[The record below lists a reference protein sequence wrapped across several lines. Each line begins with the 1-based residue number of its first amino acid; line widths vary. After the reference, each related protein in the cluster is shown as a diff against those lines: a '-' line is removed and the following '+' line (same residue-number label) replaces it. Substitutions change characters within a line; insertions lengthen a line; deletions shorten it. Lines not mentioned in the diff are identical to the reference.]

1 MSPILGILASSSPS
15 VGDFESIAT
24 VTVGAGGA
32 ASVTF
37 SSIPSTFTHLQIRGI
52 MRDQRATY
60 GNSGSSYSFN
70 GDNANNY
77 SWHSMQGDGSTAT
90 ARNATTTYR
99 MATNSG
105 AASGAPSNTF
115 GAIIVDILDYANT
128 SKFKTA
134 RALSGVDINGT
145 VSGYGGVIELV
156 SGNWRS
162 TSAITSIT
170 ITPENP
176 NYVQY
181 SQFALYGI
189 K

>member
-15 VGDFESIAT
+15 IGDFESIAT

-77 SWHSMQGDGSTAT
+77 SWHSVQGDGSTAT

-105 AASGAPSNTF
+105 AASGAPTNTF
-115 GAIIVDILDYANT
+115 GAIVVDILDYANT
-128 SKFKTA
+128 NKYKTA

-145 VSGYGGVIELV
+145 VSGFGGVVELI

-162 TSAITSIT
+162 TSAITSVT
-170 ITPENP
+170 ITAENP

-181 SQFALYGI
+181 TQFALYGI

>member
-105 AASGAPSNTF
+105 AARGAPTNTF
-115 GAIIVDILDYANT
+115 GAIVVDILDYANT